1 MLHDD
6 GDAKRVDEFLSW
18 LRGAIQALG
27 DQGPVLIVTGSIGL
41 HPLVNRL
48 GIPDRINQD
57 WLAARFRDH
66 HVPLES
72 RCPDLPTGAGD
83 P

>member
-27 DQGPVLIVTGSIGL
+27 DQAPVFIVSGS
-41 HPLVNRL
+41 
-48 GIPDRINQD
+48 
-57 WLAARFRDH
+57 
-66 HVPLES
+66 
-72 RCPDLPTGAGD
+72 C
-83 P
+83 